1 MNASPLAKIT
11 MARICENCGKRAQT
25 GFAVAGH
32 SKVKTKRRFQLN
44 LHSTRI
50 NLNGKVKNMVICT
63 SCLKKFRKD
72 DKIVR

>member
-1 MNASPLAKIT
+1 
-11 MARICENCGKRAQT
+11 MARTCENCGKGAQS

-50 NLNGKVKNMVICT
+50 NLNGKIKNLTICT
-63 SCLKKFRKD
+63 SCLKKFRKAG
-72 DKIVR
+72 KIVR

>member
-1 MNASPLAKIT
+1 
-11 MARICENCGKRAQT
+11 MARICENCGKGAQG

-44 LHSTRI
+44 LHSTRV
-50 NLNGKVKNMVICT
+50 NLNGKVKKMTVCS
-63 SCLKKFRKD
+63 SCLKKFRQA